1 MKGSVD
7 ASKCDFQKIMT
18 VVRQGPGM
26 EETRKLKREFVDKT
40 LEVLEEMKESD
51 ARMALQNI
59 VNVL

>member
-1 MKGSVD
+1 
-7 ASKCDFQKIMT
+7 
-18 VVRQGPGM
+18 M

-40 LEVLEEMKESD
+40 IEVLEEMEESD

>member
-1 MKGSVD
+1 M
-7 ASKCDFQKIMT
+7 IMT
-18 VVRQGPGM
+18 SVRQGPGM

-40 LEVLEEMKESD
+40 IEVLEEMEESD